1 MATKGAGLRSSGRQS
16 LEARAADRERDLDV
30 AASGPRVRTRL
41 VRQLHEL
48 DGLVAGNLRGVE
60 VERRGEAEAAGLDG
74 PDPDPRRDA

>member
-1 MATKGAGLRSSGRQS
+1 
-16 LEARAADRERDLDV
+16 
-30 AASGPRVRTRL
+30 
-41 VRQLHEL
+41 VRQLHQL